1 VLCLLRHRCC
11 FCDKSLIFN
20 FFSLSP
26 AFFYST
32 LFSISL
38 ALTRSLLTP
47 QTLQHT
53 ATHCN
58 APPQINAHE
67 SKISDLQ
74 EKLHSIDREQAS
86 ESLHQPP
93 PNTTTILNDS
103 GAHSSKLAH
112 THTHAYEREAVG
124 EAGEETMDRVQA
136 GGLYFNA
143 LRSSNFGEARDIRG
157 EVVRAIPLLAVCS
170 FLPTFS
176 PLFFFVFEHTKLGK
190 PVTFLAKSC
199 TLCPF

>member
-1 VLCLLRHRCC
+1 L
-11 FCDKSLIFN
+11 SLIFS
-20 FFSLSP
+20 FLSLSP
-26 AFFYST
+26 DFLCCT

-38 ALTRSLLTP
+38 ALTRSADTAN
-47 QTLQHT
+47 T

-67 SKISDLQ
+67 SKISDLE
-74 EKLHSIDREQAS
+74 EKLHSIDREVHSMDLQEAT

-103 GAHSSKLAH
+103 GSHSSKLAH
-112 THTHAYEREAVG
+112 THTKPAHTHTHAYAREAVG
-124 EAGEETMDRVQA
+124 EAGEETMRGEETMDRVQA

-157 EVVRAIPLLAVCS
+157 EVVRAIPLLAVCP

-176 PLFFFVFEHTKLGK
+176 PFFFS
-190 PVTFLAKSC
+190 FLNSLSC
-199 TLCPF
+199 VSP